1 MRLFFLRDCSPVA
14 LGAGW
19 GGCQV
24 WAVGRPRVGAG
35 FASYIGNFQAAGWK
49 NILVLSPPSGL
60 SCCRQE
66 GALAGPKGSLGLAG
80 LCRPSWNSAS
90 EPWMFARVEKPR
102 QGPGVADP
110 GGVWLCCGNGVWALL
125 LAAATVNPC
134 WSLGVLGQ
142 CFCSVPCP
150 AATSGRCLGAVGPS
164 GRRGT
169 P

>member
-1 MRLFFLRDCSPVA
+1 M
-14 LGAGW
+14 
-19 GGCQV
+19 
-24 WAVGRPRVGAG
+24 GAG

-49 NILVLSPPSGL
+49 NILVLSPASGL